1 MVLGNNYSIE
11 GKSDHETS
19 EEDISALINEEDGV
33 VEQQLVDAD
42 VFEVSQPKRPVYKS
56 IPLKAGVAAVVAF
69 FLLLPVIGVFSGNLL
84 SGGSKKTETAET
96 DAVESEEEKARRLA
110 EEENAELKRQLALQ
124 NQSFTAEEMNAEA
137 ASSQQ
142 ADSQTA
148 QNRTQTAQRRPAN
161 TASTRTTVATSRP
174 PAAPVRTSTPVRTTR
189 PSVASRPT
197 VQRPPTVSSP
207 SFARRS
213 AAAESLDTARESLD
227 MSRIAAAGSYGE
239 LPSTSIAQ
247 ISSISP
253 ARFSEERSAFQS
265 SGTIPVSHRASVSP
279 QIVSTVEISTV
290 RATSQATPDDLT
302 KSEDEGPKR
311 PIPKVMQEEAEF
323 ATELALQEGASEAFP
338 QNVSALPSETASYEE
353 EINAIMSA
361 PVFDD
366 ALEVD
371 PIDPEILLPGSAAQ
385 VEVLN
390 SLTWASDLPR
400 ALGSVVLSESL
411 DSDGFEVLP
420 TGTEMIVQ
428 IDALSESGAVAMN
441 VVAIVLP
448 GSAEAIPLSI
458 PEGAIAILDTDGG
471 YPVAN
476 AESSSEEQLRRI
488 DRQQAMLGALSG
500 VGNYLN
506 RPERETSIFGV
517 NGSSISREFGSGSIW
532 GSILSGA
539 ANEMLRS
546 RSNRLEDEASEIMDR
561 PTIWSIEK
569 GRALQIFIT
578 QEVAL

>member
-1 MVLGNNYSIE
+1 
-11 GKSDHETS
+11 
-19 EEDISALINEEDGV
+19 
-33 VEQQLVDAD
+33 
-42 VFEVSQPKRPVYKS
+42 
-56 IPLKAGVAAVVAF
+56 
-69 FLLLPVIGVFSGNLL
+69 
-84 SGGSKKTETAET
+84 
-96 DAVESEEEKARRLA
+96 
-110 EEENAELKRQLALQ
+110 
-124 NQSFTAEEMNAEA
+124 
-137 ASSQQ
+137 
-142 ADSQTA
+142 
-148 QNRTQTAQRRPAN
+148 
-161 TASTRTTVATSRP
+161 
-174 PAAPVRTSTPVRTTR
+174 
-189 PSVASRPT
+189 
-197 VQRPPTVSSP
+197 
-207 SFARRS
+207 
-213 AAAESLDTARESLD
+213 
-227 MSRIAAAGSYGE
+227 MSRVAAAGSYGE

-253 ARFSEERSAFQS
+253 ARFSEERSVFQS

-290 RATSQATPDDLT
+290 GATSQVTSDDLT
-302 KSEDEGPKR
+302 KSENEGPKR

-323 ATELALQEGASEAFP
+323 ATELALQEGASETVS
-338 QNVSALPSETASYEE
+338 QNVSALPSENASYEE

-361 PVFDD
+361 PVFDS
-366 ALEVD
+366 ALEVE
-371 PIDPEILLPGSAAQ
+371 PVDPEILLPGSAAQ

-458 PEGAIAILDTDGG
+458 PEGAITILDTDGG

-476 AESSSEEQLRRI
+476 AENSSEEQLRRI